1 MACGSA
7 NSTSCG
13 ELDVVTWL
21 AGRTRRCG
29 CAGCRAIFMELL
41 YRVRGAEA
49 CEGLALVAVARVGLA
64 GVIGVGVIREGVRR
78 WTGPVS

>member
-1 MACGSA
+1 
-7 NSTSCG
+7 
-13 ELDVVTWL
+13 
-21 AGRTRRCG
+21 
-29 CAGCRAIFMELL
+29 MELL